1 MTRFGSQI
9 GINTFYRMKKSVFL
23 GVSMVAC
30 LFFAKCGHTDRDGF
44 VQMKPG
50 VDSLTVASAQMS
62 DWTRAGDKAVVYSR
76 QADTNFTVYSLPG
89 FDSLYS
95 FNAEYDKENGSSTT
109 GIVPGVAGQKN
120 LYVLDFLGRNLSCFQ
135 LEADSARMLAFYEDA
150 PELVYVN
157 GMAVSDTLVLLGTM
171 NFLEKS
177 FRLSLMDLHGW
188 QTVQELD
195 SKTFVNNMY
204 NPVNYPLLAGNRD
217 NVALVYKDYKRI
229 EYYSLSSEGRLS
241 FRKAVGKEYDKEG
254 VEALKKAATD
264 LDGPVAVGSGEKYL
278 YLLENAVDF
287 KGEIIGSRVEVFDWQ
302 GNGLYRLQFY
312 RPATRLMVDEA
323 NGKIYTFN
331 ELENG
336 GKIYVYDISSIL
348 GE

>member
-1 MTRFGSQI
+1 
-9 GINTFYRMKKSVFL
+9 MKKSIFLL
-23 GVSMVAC
+23 GVSIAAC

-44 VQMKPG
+44 TQMKLEA
-50 VDSLTVASAQMS
+50 DSLAAAPVQMS
-62 DWTRAGDKAVVYSR
+62 DWARAGDKVVVYSR
-76 QADTNFTVYSLPG
+76 KADTNYTVYRLPA

-95 FNAEYDKENGSSTT
+95 FKAEHEKENGSTT
-109 GIVPGVAGQKN
+109 GIVPGIAGQKN
-120 LYVLDFLGRNLSCFQ
+120 LYVLDFVGRNLSCFQ
-135 LEADSARMLAFYEDA
+135 LEADSARMLAFYGDA

-157 GMAVSDTLVLLGTM
+157 GMSVSDTLVLLGTM

-177 FRLSLMDLHGW
+177 FRLSLMDLHAW
-188 QTVQELD
+188 QAVQELD
-195 SKTFVNNMY
+195 CKTFVNDMY

-229 EYYSLSSEGRLS
+229 EYYSLSPEGHLS
-241 FRKAVGKEYDKEG
+241 FRRAIGKEYDRKG

-287 KGEIIGSRVEVFDWQ
+287 KGEIIGSRIEVFDWE
-302 GNGLYRLQFY
+302 GAGLYRIRLS
-312 RPATRLMVDEA
+312 RPATRLLADEA

-331 ELENG
+331 ELGGN

-348 GE
+348 EE